1 MDVTDRDREI
11 AITIL
16 EQLGGGSM
24 LRRLLGP
31 ISTVAMKR
39 GVSIRGI
46 DASDIG
52 RVDIVLTPYDVYEV
66 RAFRRG
72 AALDAEPVS
81 VVDEVYVDVLHD
93 VLERATG
100 LTWRMPRIAFG
111 AGYSHPSMG

>member
-1 MDVTDRDREI
+1 MDVTERDREI

-16 EQLGGGSM
+16 EQLGGGDM

-31 ISTVAMKR
+31 ITTVAINR

-46 DASDIG
+46 DAGETG

-66 RAFRRG
+66 RVFPRG
-72 AALDAEPVS
+72 APRDAAPGS
-81 VVDEVYVDVLHD
+81 VHDEVYVDVLHE
-93 VLERATG
+93 VLECATG
-100 LTWRMPRIAFG
+100 LTWRMPRIAFS